1 MNTPMKPLRLLSL
14 FLQACTSLVFLGL
27 IASAQG
33 TSSTNGLALGKT
45 NAVASAS
52 ATNAVGAVTNLG
64 PVEVPIPT
72 AVFDLAAK
80 PTKDPFF
87 PLSLRQPVQIA
98 TNATPTFSAAVFN
111 LKGLSGSPGHRLAL
125 INNRTVAA
133 GEDAEITTS
142 AGKVKIQCV
151 EIKESSVIIRA
162 ESQTD
167 PLEVFLRKSAQ

>member
-1 MNTPMKPLRLLSL
+1 MKLLRLLSR
-14 FLQACTSLVFLGL
+14 FLPACTLVVFLSLVGG
-27 IASAQG
+27 AQA

-45 NAVASAS
+45 NSAAS
-52 ATNAVGAVTNLG
+52 ATNSVTTATNLG
-64 PVEVPIPT
+64 PVEVPIPA

-87 PLSLRQPVQIA
+87 PLSLRQPIQQA
-98 TNATPTFSAAVFN
+98 TNATPAFSAAVFN

-133 GEDAEITTS
+133 GEDAEITTAS
-142 AGKVKIQCV
+142 GKVKIQCV

>member
-1 MNTPMKPLRLLSL
+1 MNIPMKPLRLLPL
-14 FLQACTSLVFLGL
+14 FLPACTLLLFLGL

-33 TSSTNGLALGKT
+33 TSSTNGLVLGKT
-45 NAVASAS
+45 NAAAAA
-52 ATNAVGAVTNLG
+52 ATNAIGTATNLG
-64 PVEVPIPT
+64 PVEVPIPA
-72 AVFDLAAK
+72 AVFDLSAK

-98 TNATPTFSAAVFN
+98 TNATPTFSASVFN
-111 LKGLSGSPGHRLAL
+111 LKGLSGSSGHRLAL